1 MPGKSQN
8 RGRLTAYCHPPT
20 AYSRRSGER
29 RGSPVILA
37 SRARVPARRGRVN
50 PAARAH
56 VQCLRPAGGVKVSG
70 PRDLRAH
77 PRRVA
82 AKGSEDEKTMGVW
95 ARLKRSLRA
104 VFGGIIEKTEDPE
117 LILQQTIRD
126 MRDRVPEL
134 NNSVAQVMATEKLL
148 AKNKE
153 RLETQVVDLDSKIRA
168 SGKMGRDD
176 IATAYIGQVQQ
187 GQLNLQ
193 KASQQLEHANLASKQ
208 ALKARDNYVLQMQR
222 RTAEAMQLINQ
233 SKQAKLQEQLAQTME
248 SFELGDDASTSNEM
262 RDKID
267 RRAAAAEAK
276 MQLGAASVD
285 TQMQDIERE
294 AMDMQLQDKLL
305 AYKRDMGLLGTG
317 TSAPAPQA
325 LPAEGETTS
334 GGQNG
339 TGGGHVS

>member
-1 MPGKSQN
+1 
-8 RGRLTAYCHPPT
+8 
-20 AYSRRSGER
+20 
-29 RGSPVILA
+29 
-37 SRARVPARRGRVN
+37 
-50 PAARAH
+50 
-56 VQCLRPAGGVKVSG
+56 
-70 PRDLRAH
+70 
-77 PRRVA
+77 
-82 AKGSEDEKTMGVW
+82 MGLW
-95 ARLKRSLRA
+95 TRMKRSVRSL
-104 VFGGIIEKTEDPE
+104 FGGIIEKTEDPE

-168 SGKMGRDD
+168 SVKMGRDD
-176 IATAYIGQVQQ
+176 IATAYIGQLQQ
-187 GQLNLQ
+187 AQVDLQ
-193 KASQQLEHANLASKQ
+193 KTSQQLEHANLASKQ

-248 SFELGDDASTSNEM
+248 SFQLGDDASTFNEM

-285 TQMQDIERE
+285 TQMQEIERE
-294 AMDMQLQDKLL
+294 ALDMQLQDKLL
-305 AYKRDMGLLGTG
+305 AYKKDMGLLGAG
-317 TSAPAPQA
+317 TSAPTPQA
-325 LPAEGETTS
+325 LPAEGETSRS
-334 GGQNG
+334 GNNG
-339 TGGGHVS
+339 TS

>member
-1 MPGKSQN
+1 
-8 RGRLTAYCHPPT
+8 
-20 AYSRRSGER
+20 
-29 RGSPVILA
+29 
-37 SRARVPARRGRVN
+37 
-50 PAARAH
+50 
-56 VQCLRPAGGVKVSG
+56 
-70 PRDLRAH
+70 
-77 PRRVA
+77 
-82 AKGSEDEKTMGVW
+82 MGIW
-95 ARLKRSLRA
+95 TRMKRSMRA
-104 VFGGIIEKTEDPE
+104 LFGGIIEKTEDPE

-153 RLETQVVDLDSKIRA
+153 RLETQVVELDSKIRA
-168 SGKMGRDD
+168 SVKMGRDD
-176 IATAYIGQVQQ
+176 IATAYIGQLQQ
-187 GQLNLQ
+187 AQLDLQ
-193 KASQQLEHANLASKQ
+193 KTTQQLDHATGASKQ

-248 SFELGDDASTSNEM
+248 SFQLGDDASTFNEM

-276 MQLGAASVD
+276 MQLGAANVD

-294 AMDMQLQDKLL
+294 ALDMQLQDKLL
-305 AYKRDMGLLGTG
+305 AYKKDMGLLGAG
-317 TSAPAPQA
+317 GGAAPQA
-325 LPAEGETTS
+325 LPAEGETT

-339 TGGGHVS
+339 TGGGRVN

>member
-1 MPGKSQN
+1 M
-8 RGRLTAYCHPPT
+8 
-20 AYSRRSGER
+20 
-29 RGSPVILA
+29 
-37 SRARVPARRGRVN
+37 
-50 PAARAH
+50 
-56 VQCLRPAGGVKVSG
+56 
-70 PRDLRAH
+70 
-77 PRRVA
+77 
-82 AKGSEDEKTMGVW
+82 
-95 ARLKRSLRA
+95 KRSVRA
-104 VFGGIIEKTEDPE
+104 LFGGIIEKTEDPE

-168 SGKMGRDD
+168 SVKMGRDD
-176 IATAYIGQVQQ
+176 IATAYIGQLQQ
-187 GQLNLQ
+187 AQLDLQ
-193 KASQQLEHANLASKQ
+193 KTSQQLEHANLASKQ

-248 SFELGDDASTSNEM
+248 SFQLGDDASTFNEM

-276 MQLGAASVD
+276 MQLGSANVD

-294 AMDMQLQDKLL
+294 ALDMQLQDKLL
-305 AYKRDMGLLGTG
+305 AYKKDMGLLGAG
-317 TSAPAPQA
+317 AGSSAPQA
-325 LPAEGETTS
+325 LPAEGETT

-339 TGGGHVS
+339 TGGGRVN

>member
-1 MPGKSQN
+1 
-8 RGRLTAYCHPPT
+8 
-20 AYSRRSGER
+20 
-29 RGSPVILA
+29 
-37 SRARVPARRGRVN
+37 
-50 PAARAH
+50 
-56 VQCLRPAGGVKVSG
+56 
-70 PRDLRAH
+70 
-77 PRRVA
+77 
-82 AKGSEDEKTMGVW
+82 MGLW
-95 ARLKRSLRA
+95 TRMKRSMRA
-104 VFGGIIEKTEDPE
+104 LFGGIIEKTEDPE

-168 SGKMGRDD
+168 SVKMGRDD
-176 IATAYIGQVQQ
+176 IATAYIGQLQQ
-187 GQLNLQ
+187 AQLDLQ
-193 KASQQLEHANLASKQ
+193 KTSQQLEHANLASKQ

-248 SFELGDDASTSNEM
+248 SFQLGDDASTFNEM

-305 AYKRDMGLLGTG
+305 AYKRDMGLLGAG
-317 TSAPAPQA
+317 SDAPTPQA
-325 LPAEGETTS
+325 LPAEGETT
-334 GGQNG
+334 GGNNG
-339 TGGGHVS
+339 TGGRTG